1 MCLYVLEND
10 YEYLISRYLDKID
23 ECIINLY
30 DKENKYDNY
39 ILKHG
44 DDFAIIRLLIQN
56 SKATLVFCI
65 SNMNDMFILKETKKL
80 IIKLQNKFNID
91 ISVLLLKS
99 QIRYIEFFKSI
110 GFVQNI
116 IYRDYILIDNKYY
129 DILSYTL
136 YGGRLNDRN
145 KKAN

>member
-1 MCLYVLEND
+1 MSLYVLEND
-10 YEYLISRYLDKID
+10 YEYLSSRYLEKID

-30 DKENKYDNY
+30 DEENKYDNY
-39 ILKHG
+39 ILKHE

-56 SKATLVFCI
+56 SRATLVFCI
-65 SNMNDMFILKETKKL
+65 SNMNNVFILKETEKL
-80 IIKLQNKFNID
+80 ILKLKNKFKIN

-99 QIRYIEFFKSI
+99 QIRYIEFFESI

-136 YGGRLNDRN
+136 YRGQV
-145 KKAN
+145 K